1 MDYLWI
7 LISTF
12 ITAFFSWVSMRHFDG
27 AKKIDKGFAFIYW
40 KLSYRRKFIRTLWM
54 SPVIVITILGLQLVC
69 DSSLFIRVIEIAL
82 VLSFVIQAIYNY
94 IKWRTKEL

>member
-7 LISTF
+7 LVVTF
-12 ITAFFSWVSMRHFDG
+12 ITAFFSWILMRHFDG
-27 AKKIDKGFAFIYW
+27 VKKIDKGFSFNYW

-54 SPVIVITILGLQLVC
+54 SPVTVITILGLQLMC
-69 DSSLFIRVIEIAL
+69 DSSLFRCVIEIAL

-94 IKWRTKEL
+94 MKWRTEEL